1 MVAVRYEQTPLEAL
15 FWLLP
20 VFPFF
25 CVVKAFSSLRV
36 TAKNNRFNPLVHAR
50 HGHGRRDTN
59 SLQLTQLKTS
69 TQPPPTG
76 NILMTLSPSAI
87 SYPTTPTIPLT
98 WFIKDDMQGN
108 NNMQQLT
115 TRLGYKP
122 QLGHARLVVE
132 LATILHEDKAY
143 ISVILQ
149 LHHLLVLTIS
159 SLYR

>member
-59 SLQLTQLKTS
+59 SHQFTQLKTS
-69 TQPPPTG
+69 MQT
-76 NILMTLSPSAI
+76 
-87 SYPTTPTIPLT
+87 T

-132 LATILHEDKAY
+132 LAIILHEDKAY
-143 ISVILQ
+143 ISVICIIFLFLPSVVYIDSNICMQ
-149 LHHLLVLTIS
+149 VAT
-159 SLYR
+159 